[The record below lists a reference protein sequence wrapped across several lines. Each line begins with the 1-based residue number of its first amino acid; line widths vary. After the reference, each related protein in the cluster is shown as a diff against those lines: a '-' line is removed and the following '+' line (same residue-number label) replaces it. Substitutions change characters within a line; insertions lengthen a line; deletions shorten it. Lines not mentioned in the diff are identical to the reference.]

1 MRRTLSVFLL
11 LTANSMAP
19 AAGPPLKWGGD
30 KAGGAPFIY
39 EEPGKGDV
47 GFEVELAKLLG
58 DKLGRTPEFVQCDWD
73 SIPDVLSRGNIDI
86 ALNGLEYIPD
96 REAALP
102 STVPYFVYTLR
113 L

>member
-11 LTANSMAP
+11 LTASSMAP

-58 DKLGRTPEFVQCDWD
+58 EKLGRTPEFVQCKWNA
-73 SIPDVLSRGNIDI
+73 IPDTLQRGDIDI
-86 ALNGLEYIPD
+86 ALNGLEYLPE
-96 REAALP
+96 REDEFP
-102 STVPYFVYTLR
+102 STIPYFVYT
-113 L
+113 